1 MFVSFFLITLFVVA
15 IMVDNAAITL
25 LLIGSINPSFTM
37 ISLIIELMVVTSF
50 NDDNAIVLCKDTNA
64 SITFLLVVILS
75 FWVSLEIELTIE
87 II

>member
-1 MFVSFFLITLFVVA
+1 MFVSFFLITVLVVA

-25 LLIGSINPSFTM
+25 LLIGSIDVSLTV

-50 NDDNAIVLCKDTNA
+50 NDDNAVVLCEDINA